1 MGRQGILLPV
11 PDGIRDLASLGGN
24 AVVLSE
30 DSPVSVRHLIQLL
43 LRPVSV
49 IPALL
54 SFLLSH
60 LLQSRPETR
69 VKAIVGSEGR
79 IKVAVGKLSACLLSA
94 AHLLLP
100 DEDVFPFPITLNSHF
115 GWSDLRS
122 DKR

>member
-11 PDGIRDLASLGGN
+11 PDGVRDLASLGGN

-60 LLQSRPETR
+60 LLQSGPERR
-69 VKAIVGSEGR
+69 VKVVVGGEGR
-79 IKVAVGKLSACLLSA
+79 VKDGKLSACLISA
-94 AHLLLP
+94 DICCCP
-100 DEDVFPFPITLNSHF
+100 MTQIFVFPFQSVRILILL
-115 GWSDLRS
+115 GVYLRS
-122 DKR
+122 GKR